1 MILMHPAILLYDLE
15 TVWLLVEFTLDDI
28 TLFNGQ
34 VQDLGLSELKYE
46 IVGTAHDHI
55 EYLENPEIAAE
66 CEYKGLLDFQFK
78 LTPSLLIHLNK
89 KFLQKLIL

>member
-1 MILMHPAILLYDLE
+1 MGK
-15 TVWLLVEFTLDDI
+15 FKCR
-28 TLFNGQ
+28 
-34 VQDLGLSELKYE
+34 LSELKYE

-78 LTPSLLIHLNK
+78 LISSLLIHLNK
-89 KFLQKLIL
+89 NIFYKTFFYFRF